1 MHERVRVEIYENYF
15 KTNKFSD
22 TAEEVPKSLP
32 RQRYTG
38 VCPNSLPRQRKC
50 PNPCRGREIRACALI
65 WCELFSPGP
74 CYGPGLKGLP
84 LLRAAAPTWRAS
96 SPVPLQDRD

>member
-22 TAEEVPKSLP
+22 MAEEVPKSLP
-32 RQRYTG
+32 RQR
-38 VCPNSLPRQRKC
+38 KC
-50 PNPCRGREIRACALI
+50 SNPCRGREIRACALI

-74 CYGPGLKGLP
+74 CYGPGLKK
-84 LLRAAAPTWRAS
+84 
-96 SPVPLQDRD
+96 

>member
-22 TAEEVPKSLP
+22 AAEKVPKSLP
-32 RQRYTG
+32 RQRNTG

-50 PNPCRGREIRACALI
+50 PNPCRDREIRACALI
-65 WCELFSPGP
+65 CCKLFSPGP
-74 CYGPGLKGLP
+74 CYGPGLKG
-84 LLRAAAPTWRAS
+84 
-96 SPVPLQDRD
+96 